1 MSKKISSAQK
11 PGMVSIADT
20 VFNLDDGYK
29 AILHVLAKHGGQYIW
44 NMTKLS
50 RDEPTQ
56 LKLNQRL
63 VYRRLFGSPNR
74 FGLLNKEYVIGR
86 PFKEKLRGH
95 PTKSYTLTLKGIL
108 AALSTGIAIDEI
120 KQFQN
125 YIQFVCSKITDDK
138 FKTLIKNYIKWQIH
152 FFLVWHAV
160 HGIQLQSQIG
170 SNGYFSYF
178 FKNFVELPAKINID
192 SKYRG
197 IYRSTLKNFLV
208 ARDTMSMLDFMADP
222 NREMGMERE
231 SNIVREKI
239 YENLISTIQ
248 FDYETPSSFQK
259 TGEHVIGLIQ
269 KWPFFMQHLHQ
280 ENTRN
285 VINVTDTRMPFYLD
299 EKERNSNGIVF
310 EIPTYDNKVQKNL
323 VEFMNEKTVNVLMMY
338 FSSKNFEPEFRLYR
352 QTRFP

>member
-29 AILHVLAKHGGQYIW
+29 AILHILAKHGGQYIW

-50 RDEPTQ
+50 IDEPTQ
-56 LKLNQRL
+56 LKLNQKL
-63 VYRRLFGSPNR
+63 VYRRLFGTATL
-74 FGLLNKEYVIGR
+74 FGLLDKEYVLER
-86 PFKEKLRGH
+86 PFKEKRRGQ
-95 PTKSYTLTLKGIL
+95 PTKLYTLTLKGIL

-170 SNGYFSYF
+170 SNEYFSYF

-208 ARDTMSMLDFMADP
+208 VHDTMSMLDFIADP
-222 NREMGMERE
+222 NREFGIEGE
-231 SNIVREKI
+231 SNIIREKI
-239 YENLISTIQ
+239 YENLTSIIQ

-259 TGEHVIGLIQ
+259 TGEHIIGLIQ
-269 KWPFFMQHLHQ
+269 KWPFYIQYLHQ
-280 ENTRN
+280 DNARN

-299 EKERNSNGIVF
+299 EKERNFSGIIL

-323 VEFMNEKTVNVLMMY
+323 VEFMNEKTVNALMMY
-338 FSSKNFEPEFRLYR
+338 FSSKSFEPEFRLYR